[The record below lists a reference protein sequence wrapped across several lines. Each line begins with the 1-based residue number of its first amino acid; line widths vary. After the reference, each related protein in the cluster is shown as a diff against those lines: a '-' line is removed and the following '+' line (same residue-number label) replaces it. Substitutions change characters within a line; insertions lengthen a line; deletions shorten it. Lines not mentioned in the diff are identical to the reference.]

1 MKTIKTHTQQIRYE
15 DERAARNLSGSVG
28 AALLTV
34 GAAVLALIVIYG

>member
-1 MKTIKTHTQQIRYE
+1 MNQVKTHTQQIEVGDSRHA
-15 DERAARNLSGSVG
+15 DNLSGSVG